1 MDYEHDLERYTWII
15 VCSSMLALFASF
27 GIGANDAANSLSSSV
42 GSGALSMRYAVLMA
56 SICEFIGALFMSS
69 QVVKTIRK
77 GIADYECFEDQPE
90 ILMYGC
96 MCVIGSVGSWLLL
109 ASKYELPVSTTH
121 SVVGGMI
128 GMTLVSVGSDCVIW
142 DAPSDEFPYRTGVS
156 AIVLSWIISPV
167 LSGICSS
174 FLFWCLRTFCLRQEK
189 SDDIVWKIYPLLTF
203 VVMTI
208 NTFFLLWKGV
218 DVDITT
224 ETKSLIS
231 VGSGGCF
238 ALLSLP
244 VINMLRSRVE
254 HMTNEIQSLD
264 TIIENDSDVKNVH
277 ENTERFAIKT
287 ENALTPLQICT
298 AAFDALAHGSN
309 DVANSIGPFA
319 AVYMIYKENGVQ
331 KTNDLGDD
339 AYWIFAI
346 GGVGIALGI
355 AIYGYKIIE
364 AIGMK
369 LAKITPSR
377 GLCIEMGSTIVVIC
391 GSHFGWPLS
400 TTHCQVGSTTAV
412 ALVDGKRS
420 INLNILYKT
429 MFGWIIT
436 LLVVGL
442 TSGLLTAQGIYS
454 PEKVET

>member
-1 MDYEHDLERYTWII
+1 M
-15 VCSSMLALFASF
+15 
-27 GIGANDAANSLSSSV
+27 
-42 GSGALSMRYAVLMA
+42 
-56 SICEFIGALFMSS
+56 
-69 QVVKTIRK
+69 
-77 GIADYECFEDQPE
+77 
-90 ILMYGC
+90 
-96 MCVIGSVGSWLLL
+96 
-109 ASKYELPVSTTH
+109 
-121 SVVGGMI
+121 
-128 GMTLVSVGSDCVIW
+128 
-142 DAPSDEFPYRTGVS
+142 
-156 AIVLSWIISPV
+156 
-167 LSGICSS
+167 
-174 FLFWCLRTFCLRQEK
+174 
-189 SDDIVWKIYPLLTF
+189 
-203 VVMTI
+203 
-208 NTFFLLWKGV
+208 
-218 DVDITT
+218 
-224 ETKSLIS
+224 
-231 VGSGGCF
+231 
-238 ALLSLP
+238 
-244 VINMLRSRVE
+244 
-254 HMTNEIQSLD
+254 
-264 TIIENDSDVKNVH
+264 
-277 ENTERFAIKT
+277 
-287 ENALTPLQICT
+287 
-298 AAFDALAHGSN
+298 AHGSN

-346 GGVGIALGI
+346 GGVGISLGI